1 MDAVRNKLITE
12 HLDVARSIAQQVASQ
27 FHLQHVF
34 DDLLGYANQGLVE
47 AAGRYSPSANIRFS
61 TFCWTRVRGAVIDGI
76 RKQFFG
82 RHKMSDGSRPSH
94 VAYAAKDTSEQLR
107 ATSVPLQDPEAALD
121 GRRVRTALVEALAAL
136 PEAQR
141 EIVVRKH
148 CRNELIHEIA
158 ADLGIHRS
166 NAARQHMAGLRTL
179 RSALGEVAS
188 VKEACQ

>member
-1 MDAVRNKLITE
+1 MDAARNKLITE
-12 HLDVARSIAQQVASQ
+12 HLDIAHAIAHQIANE
-27 FHLQHVF
+27 FYLQHVF

-47 AAGRYSPSANIRFS
+47 AAGRYSPSADTRFR

-82 RHKMSDGSRPSH
+82 RRKMSDGGRPSH
-94 VAYAAKDTSEQLR
+94 VSYLAKGTSGQPR
-107 ATSVPLQDPEAALD
+107 ATPVPLHDPEAALD
-121 GRRVRTALVEALAAL
+121 YRRVRTALVQALAAL

-141 EIVVRKH
+141 EIVIRKH

-166 NAARQHMAGLRTL
+166 NAARQHMAGLRAL
-179 RSALGEVAS
+179 RSALGELGAGE
-188 VKEACQ
+188 EACQ